1 MVIKIINSL
10 KLDNHS
16 YHITKD
22 EAYEVEM
29 VATPEGSTYWISRLC
44 LTQED
49 RQDLANGGWL
59 SSMHMAAVNTLLKQQ
74 YPGQNGLQDTAVLS
88 QHLKWESS
96 NSNFVQI
103 LHVKPNHWVCASNV
117 LSTPDTVEVFDS
129 LPATFN
135 STLTTQVAAMLHSSL
150 LKFTLHYIEVQ
161 HQNGTDDCGVFAIA
175 FAS

>member
-1 MVIKIINSL
+1 
-10 KLDNHS
+10 
-16 YHITKD
+16 
-22 EAYEVEM
+22 
-29 VATPEGSTYWISRLC
+29 
-44 LTQED
+44 
-49 RQDLANGGWL
+49 
-59 SSMHMAAVNTLLKQQ
+59 MAAVNTLLKQQ

-88 QHLKWESS
+88 QHLEWESS